1 MPERS
6 KEYSTLTPWNTTL
19 NFELDDL
26 GIITK
31 FSMIA
36 IK

>member
-6 KEYSTLTPWNTTL
+6 KEYSTLTPTL